1 MAGMTIGELATR
13 TGLRVSAIRYY
24 QRRGLLPAR
33 EAGDTWQRFGPDVAG
48 RLTVIALAKSA
59 GFSLDEIGVLL
70 AALYGPTSP
79 TGTWQAMGEAK
90 LAEIDA
96 QIARLHQMRRLLA
109 AALAQCHLDPD
120 RNQIISIA
128 LNWASPSPG
137 LPAQVPAIP
146 RQQPKRRGSP
156 GGRQAS

>member
-33 EAGDTWQRFGPDVAG
+33 EAGDTWQRFGPDVVG

-59 GFSLDEIGVLL
+59 GFSLDEVGVLL

-79 TGTWQAMGEAK
+79 TRTWQAMGEAK
-90 LAEIDA
+90 LAEVDA

-120 RNQIISIA
+120 RNQIISTA
-128 LNWASPSPG
+128 LNWASTSPG

-146 RQQPKRRGSP
+146 R
-156 GGRQAS
+156 